1 VLNRLR
7 ITAINGW
14 ALPSTWFRDQ
24 VLLAFPE
31 AEVTVLAP
39 ENPEDSKEPQ
49 ELLSDASADLY
60 IGYSLGSLWLL
71 KNRDHLPHP
80 CAKALIAPILA
91 FTSEM
96 NLGGKTSATQIQYLI
111 RILSRHPDNDA
122 PLTEFFSNANLPIP
136 DASLHD
142 LPSRDSLI
150 RGLKFLLNTQVK
162 HEAACGFSVIIGEN
176 DVLLDA
182 AVLQKHIPHLKIIAE
197 TGHNPTPL
205 LKQLATLLP

>member
-1 VLNRLR
+1 MLNRLR
-7 ITAINGW
+7 ITAVNGW

-24 VLLAFPE
+24 VLLAFPD

-39 ENPEDSKEPQ
+39 DHPEDPREAQ
-49 ELLSDASADLY
+49 ELLAATSADLY
-60 IGYSLGSLWLL
+60 IGYSMGSLWLL
-71 KNRDHLPHP
+71 KNQDHLPQA

-96 NLGGKTSATQIQYLI
+96 NLGGKTSATQIKYLI

-136 DASLHD
+136 NASLQD

-150 RGLKFLLNTQVK
+150 RGLKFLLYTQVR
-162 HEAACGFSVIIGEN
+162 HETACGFSAIMGEK

-182 AVLQKHIPHLKIIAE
+182 AVLQQYIPHLKIIAE
-197 TGHNPTPL
+197 TGHNPSPL
-205 LKQLATLLP
+205 LKQLATLIP